1 MDDRAATS
9 SLRPSTPFDDSSAS
23 IAFHPLAPRPFT
35 TASAPTTPPAFLPS
49 INQMV
54 HMQANTPFDARASML
69 SPPEQTPLD
78 TFARAT
84 TNPSMEYTMKR
95 PNAPNPTG
103 RLVGPI
109 SPPTSPET
117 KVISPD
123 APRKLSP
130 APARDPILYPENG
143 ESPPSQP
150 PLFAPSRLVGEHIK
164 ARESSTFRETS
175 PPRDSDYELA
185 LTFKS
190 QVMQA
195 FNSNRR
201 LWRDREMAQLAADN
215 LLRNGGRRYT
225 AIAPAHTGSVRHVR
239 PTPKIS
245 QPGSTHRVAKP
256 PRAPKPAPGVRGA
269 TPSGDVAKR
278 VAREDKDF
286 NSLEDFSPDVATLP
300 NKPHSLKVDWKGA
313 PIDLKSDPHAHL
325 LHPDELH
332 LAANLRLDCATYLT
346 SKRRIFIK
354 RIEAY
359 RINKEFRKT
368 DAQQA
373 CKIDVNKASKLWQAF
388 DKVGW
393 LDPKYIEKYA

>member
-1 MDDRAATS
+1 MRANA
-9 SLRPSTPFDDSSAS
+9 
-23 IAFHPLAPRPFT
+23 
-35 TASAPTTPPAFLPS
+35 
-49 INQMV
+49 
-54 HMQANTPFDARASML
+54 PFDARASML

-84 TNPSMEYTMKR
+84 TNPAVEYPMKR
-95 PNAPNPTG
+95 PAAPTPTG

-117 KVISPD
+117 KGISPD
-123 APRKLSP
+123 DPRKLS
-130 APARDPILYPENG
+130 PARDPILYPENG
-143 ESPPSQP
+143 ESLPSQP

-164 ARESSTFRETS
+164 ARESSTFREIS

-195 FNSNRR
+195 FDSNRR

-245 QPGSTHRVAKP
+245 TKPGPAHRVAKP
-256 PRAPKPAPGVRGA
+256 PRAPKPAPGGRGA
-269 TPSGDVAKR
+269 TPTGDVAKR

-313 PIDLKSDPHAHL
+313 PIDLRADPHAHL

-359 RINKEFRKT
+359 RIHKEFRKT